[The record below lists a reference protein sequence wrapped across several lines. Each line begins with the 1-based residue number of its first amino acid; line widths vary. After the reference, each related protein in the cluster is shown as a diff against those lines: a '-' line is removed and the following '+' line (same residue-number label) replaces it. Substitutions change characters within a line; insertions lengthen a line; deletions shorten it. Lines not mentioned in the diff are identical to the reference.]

1 MYLIFYIGNFIMA
14 ETEEI
19 QYAYFIETAIM
30 GYPEGIKLLVKGKQI
45 HIKKKRPMGIPLCA
59 KIRAILRKF

>member
-1 MYLIFYIGNFIMA
+1 MA